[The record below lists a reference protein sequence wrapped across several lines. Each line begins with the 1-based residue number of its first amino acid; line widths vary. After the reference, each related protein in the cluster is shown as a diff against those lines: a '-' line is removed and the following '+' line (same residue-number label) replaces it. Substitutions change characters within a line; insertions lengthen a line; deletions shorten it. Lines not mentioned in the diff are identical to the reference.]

1 MMAKCCLKA
10 KHAKSQSIEHLIKKR
25 FGDALALLKP
35 TIQKC
40 LMLCIN
46 PKELNLDFFPQEIS
60 NPQKAKLVFLKA
72 CSN

>member
-25 FGDALALLKP
+25 FGDALALL
-35 TIQKC
+35 KC